1 LAAREITVQSIIV
14 IACLSLGLLVCT
26 EPAIA
31 QKEYPLT
38 VSIHEQVRPKL
49 TEKIVKGILERASKL
64 LTVRSKCGVTF
75 KLNGP
80 IKSFAPG
87 TPNIISTE
95 DQLEAVHREAADVK
109 VVSTI
114 TFCKK
119 DSTFI
124 GCAWRRHGPKTI
136 IVTQRLLAVRHIL
149 WTHEFG
155 HTTGLQH
162 RADVGVL
169 MTPCDLALS
178 NVEINQDECNCFLAG
193 PGGCQIP
200 EPDSEVVCTENQRNL
215 GRRAE
220 Q

>member
-1 LAAREITVQSIIV
+1 MQSIILIV
-14 IACLSLGLLVCT
+14 CLGLGLLLYI

-31 QKEYPLT
+31 QKEYRLT
-38 VSIHEQVRPKL
+38 VSAHEQVRPKL
-49 TEKIVKGILERASKL
+49 TEKIVNGILERASKL
-64 LTVRSKCGVTF
+64 LTVRNQCGVTF

-80 IKSFAPG
+80 ITSFAPG
-87 TPNIISTE
+87 TPNIISSE
-95 DQLEAVHREAADVK
+95 DDLEAVHREAADVK

-119 DSTFI
+119 DGTFI
-124 GCAWRRHGPKTI
+124 GCAWRRYGPKTV

-162 RADVGVL
+162 RADKGVL

-178 NVEINQDECNCFLAG
+178 NVVINQDECNCFLAG
-193 PGGCQIP
+193 QGGCQIP
-200 EPDSEVVCTENQRNL
+200 EPDPEVVCTENQKNL

-220 Q
+220 K